1 MKRLISLFLAM
12 LLAFGLFSCAS
23 PAPQAAP
30 PVPTAVEVPAQP
42 PAQLTTAPTE
52 AIAPEQDPN
61 TVITFDDDVLESMIR
76 TAMNKPDGDI
86 TVADALSVT
95 QLDFTMDGSNW
106 SNPRIH
112 SLDALKNF
120 TNLTNLS
127 MSWAL
132 QNEGKGVDLSPL
144 SGLTK
149 LEVLLLGCVEIYDI
163 SPLKPLVNLKSLWI
177 WGCRYLSDIGALS
190 GMTSMQDLWI
200 KGNSIQDLSPIANM
214 KNLDRLYM
222 EENLVQDLSPLAG
235 LTKLTSLLVSDNPV
249 KDYSVL
255 SGIYPNLVE
264 KDFEPVAAPQP
275 IQFNDTVLEQRVRE
289 ALNIPSGDIT
299 MAQTESVT
307 TLSLANEWQ
316 ESVPDEIKVK
326 DIQALKYFPN
336 LEKLEMQNNAIQEID
351 ELRIMK
357 NLNTLDL
364 ANNPVR
370 DIHALSSFTNLS
382 QLNLSGTRCT
392 AEGLAS
398 IGELTK
404 LTWLDLSYCSD
415 LKDVSALAG
424 LVNLQSL
431 YLNNMPLD
439 FTPLA
444 GLTNLTTLY
453 LAQPFGDYKPDYSV
467 LKDIYPNL
475 IDKNFEPPQS

>member
-30 PVPTAVEVPAQP
+30 PVPTAVEAPAQP
-42 PAQLTTAPTE
+42 PAQPTSAPTE
-52 AIAPEQDPN
+52 AISPEQDPN

-95 QLDFTMDGSNW
+95 QLDLTMDGSNW

-112 SLDALKNF
+112 SLDALKYF

-163 SPLKPLVNLKSLWI
+163 APLKPLVNLKSLWI
-177 WGCRYLSDIGALS
+177 WGCRYLSDISALS
-190 GMTSMQDLWI
+190 GMTNMLDLWI
-200 KGNSIQDLSPIANM
+200 KGNSIQDLTPISNM

-235 LTKLTSLLVSDNPV
+235 LTKLTSLLLSDNPV

-264 KDFEPVAAPQP
+264 KDFELTAEPQP
-275 IQFNDTVLEQRVRE
+275 IVFKDAVLEQKIRE
-289 ALNIPSGDIT
+289 ALDIPTGDIT

-307 TLSLANEWQ
+307 TLSIANEWQ
-316 ESVPDEIKVK
+316 ESVPDDIKVK
-326 DIQALKYFPN
+326 DVQALKYFPN

-357 NLNTLDL
+357 SLNTLDL
-364 ANNPVR
+364 SNNPVR

-382 QLNLSGTRCT
+382 QLNLSGTLCT
-392 AEGLAS
+392 AEGLTSLA
-398 IGELTK
+398 GLTK
-404 LTWLDLSYCSD
+404 LDWLNLSYCND

-424 LVNLQSL
+424 LTSLRSL
-431 YLNNMPLD
+431 YLNNVLVD
-439 FTPLA
+439 FAPLA
-444 GLTNLTTLY
+444 GLTNLATLY
-453 LAQPFGDYKPDYSV
+453 LVQPFDSYKPDYSA

-475 IDKNFEPPQS
+475 TDKNFELPKS